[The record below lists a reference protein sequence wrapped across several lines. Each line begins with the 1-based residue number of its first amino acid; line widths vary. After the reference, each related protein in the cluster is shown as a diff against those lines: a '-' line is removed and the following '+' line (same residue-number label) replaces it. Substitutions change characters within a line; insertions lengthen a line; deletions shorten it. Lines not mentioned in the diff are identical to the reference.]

1 MPIQAILG
9 EEWAIYILHLCTC
22 QISSISGTPVIIT
35 VVPTRWLTHKGLPVP
50 RCLGLGSGRVDSAI
64 SSFWECVYTCKTINQ
79 IISVK
84 NPPLDTWNML
94 IIEREKICGSV
105 PDINYLNNSLR
116 YSFSMFRRSL
126 TKANFPQ
133 NKTRQFLNLP
143 FQAQEGEP
151 LSGSS
156 LKIRMEGKSLVCGFR
171 KTWAVALS
179 LISMF
184 L

>member
-1 MPIQAILG
+1 
-9 EEWAIYILHLCTC
+9 
-22 QISSISGTPVIIT
+22 
-35 VVPTRWLTHKGLPVP
+35 
-50 RCLGLGSGRVDSAI
+50 
-64 SSFWECVYTCKTINQ
+64 
-79 IISVK
+79 
-84 NPPLDTWNML
+84 
-94 IIEREKICGSV
+94 
-105 PDINYLNNSLR
+105 
-116 YSFSMFRRSL
+116 MFRRSL

-179 LISMF
+179 YLYVPVSKSF
-184 L
+184 HFPVLCENKLVDAYLGVGSGFRWSRGAP

>member
-1 MPIQAILG
+1 
-9 EEWAIYILHLCTC
+9 
-22 QISSISGTPVIIT
+22 
-35 VVPTRWLTHKGLPVP
+35 
-50 RCLGLGSGRVDSAI
+50 
-64 SSFWECVYTCKTINQ
+64 
-79 IISVK
+79 
-84 NPPLDTWNML
+84 ML
-94 IIEREKICGSV
+94 IIERKKICGSV
-105 PDINYLNNSLR
+105 PDINYLNNCLR